1 MPIQRLA
8 LGLSAINLVLLVS
21 LLARGL
27 AAAPRD
33 TAPVLRGRALEI
45 VDDGGKLRAQL
56 VVLPPSKGPDGK
68 PYPETVLFRLIDPN
82 GRPAVKIGAS
92 VDGSGMSL
100 AGDSERRDWSGVQ
113 ILSET
118 AGAQIKLTNRDG
130 RVQVVQP

>member
-92 VDGSGMSL
+92 AGGAAVAYPSAIRWRVRSSRARFGCRSWAPPNDYL
-100 AGDSERRDWSGVQ
+100 AST
-113 ILSET
+113 I
-118 AGAQIKLTNRDG
+118 A
-130 RVQVVQP
+130 